1 MSEARAPRYTLVD
14 SLRGLAAFA
23 VMLYHFTGGRL
34 RPGLSAFV
42 GEWFVRA
49 CREGW
54 VGVEVFFVLSGFVI
68 AHSVGERPVSLGDAG
83 RFALRRQVR
92 LDPPYWAS
100 IALALLPGWISALTR
115 RGPATHSFTE
125 VLAHLFYLQGVLRVR
140 PIQLVYWTLAVEVQL
155 YLAFILAVCALRRR
169 APLAPWVWL
178 AAVPPSLYASMT
190 FSVPKYWFVPHFY
203 LFAMGALAWWCGTRG
218 RALWMAL
225 APVALSLVAWRAYD
239 RLEPLAGALTAGVLV
254 AAGRRRALSRWLSS
268 PWLVWLGGVSY
279 GVYLT
284 HTLAGG
290 QAVWHVGSRV
300 GMGPAGATITLLAAV
315 ALALV
320 VGWAI
325 KRWVEDPAM
334 RLARRVRWRQG

>member
-1 MSEARAPRYTLVD
+1 MPRAPRYTLVD

-34 RPGLSAFV
+34 RPGLTAAL
-42 GEWFVRA
+42 GEGFVRA
-49 CREGW
+49 TRHGW

-100 IALALLPGWISALTR
+100 IALALLPGWISVLTR
-115 RGPATHSFTE
+115 RGPATHSVSE
-125 VLAHLFYLQGVLRVR
+125 VLAHVFYLQGVLRVR
-140 PIQLVYWTLAVEVQL
+140 PIQQVYWTLAVEVQL

-169 APLAPWVWL
+169 AALAPWALLLSV
-178 AAVPPSLYASMT
+178 APSLYASMT
-190 FSVPKYWFVPHFY
+190 FAVPKHWFVPHLY

-218 RALWMAL
+218 RALWMTL
-225 APVALSLVAWRAYD
+225 APVALSLAAWRVYG
-239 RLEPLAGALTAGVLV
+239 RLEPLMGGLTAAVLV
-254 AAGRRRALSRWLSS
+254 TAGRRGALSRWLSS
-268 PWLVWLGGVSY
+268 RWLVWLGGVSY

-315 ALALV
+315 ALSLL
-320 VGWAI
+320 VGWSM

-334 RLARRVRWRQG
+334 RLARRVRWRRG